1 MEDPKKLYKN
11 DKEYY
16 NYPQNNY
23 KAKDM
28 SFFAFIFS
36 VFVYISVFYIFNLSP
51 STLFN
56 NAKFWFLIS
65 NTLILIIAADYGA
78 FSSSNDNKRD
88 VYDEYLAHSEAAK
101 RRSSSLSF
109 ESEYSDIAKKTNV
122 VVDKKRQEDHS
133 PMQEKKKERVIA
145 DQEGEI
151 REKKL
156 QIVAKHD
163 QELNKNL
170 GNTTQEEEDIQEK
183 TIVVCEE
190 NKTSKQQAKTYRR
203 SKSEKD
209 KRVVMDESYN
219 KNSDRLLMRR
229 SETNIVDHENYNNHV
244 EDDINEFSTMSDEDL
259 NRRVEEFIQRFNR
272 QIRLQA
278 RAYNNN

>member
-1 MEDPKKLYKN
+1 MAKPLPYLMEDPKKFYKN
-11 DKEYY
+11 NKEYY
-16 NYPQNNY
+16 NL
-23 KAKDM
+23 

-51 STLFN
+51 SNLFN
-56 NAKFWFLIS
+56 NAMFWFLIS
-65 NTLILIIAADYGA
+65 NTLVFIIAADYGA

-88 VYDEYLAHSEAAK
+88 VYDEYLVHTEAAK

-109 ESEYSDIAKKTNV
+109 ESEHSDVAKKTNV
-122 VVDKKRQEDHS
+122 VVDQSRKEDHS
-133 PMQEKKKERVIA
+133 LMQEKKEERVIA
-145 DQEGEI
+145 DQETEI
-151 REKKL
+151 PEKKL
-156 QIVAKHD
+156 QIVAKND

-170 GNTTQEEEDIQEK
+170 GSTTQEEDIQEK

-190 NKTSKQQAKTYRR
+190 NRTSKQQAKTYKR

-209 KRVVMDESYN
+209 ERVVMDESYN

-229 SETNIVDHENYNNHV
+229 SETNVVDQENYNHHV

-259 NRRVEEFIQRFNR
+259 SRRIEEFIQSFNR

-278 RAYNNN
+278 RTYNNN